1 MRTLIA
7 GLGSIGRR
15 HLRNLQALGESDIIL
30 LRSGRSTLPEAELA
44 GLPAVDSIERG
55 LSLRPQAVIIA
66 NPTAHHL
73 DVAIPAAEAGCH
85 LLLEKPVSH
94 SMQGV
99 ADLARIAAASGSRI
113 LVGFQFRFHPC
124 LQLLQR
130 LLSDGE
136 LGEPL
141 HAGAHWGEY
150 LPDWHPWEDHRSS
163 YSARADLGG
172 GVVLTLSHPLDYLN
186 WLFGQPVGVVARTAQ
201 LPHLE
206 LQGVEGMADIVLQY
220 SSGMSA
226 GVHLNYAQ
234 RPAVHRLEIVG
245 TEGSATCDLLAGQ
258 LRWWTRSSGRWLE
271 QLVPPGFERNDLFL
285 DELRHFRDLVQL
297 GAEPACRLE
306 EGVASLK
313 VALAAIEA
321 GRRSAPLSFEAN
333 EQLGAL
339 TQLPR
344 REVGDG

>member
-1 MRTLIA
+1 MRTVIA
-7 GLGSIGRR
+7 GMGSIGRR
-15 HLRNLQALGESDIIL
+15 HLHNLQALGESDVIL
-30 LRSGRSTLPEAELA
+30 LRSGMSTLPEAELA
-44 GLPAVDSIERG
+44 GLTAVDSLDRA
-55 LSLRPQAVIIA
+55 LDLRPQAVIIA

-94 SMQGV
+94 SMQGI

-321 GRRSAPLSFEAN
+321 GRRSAPLSLEAQ
-333 EQLGAL
+333 E
-339 TQLPR
+339 
-344 REVGDG
+344 

>member
-1 MRTLIA
+1 MPEPTGANTFRIGTPGRTIA
-7 GLGSIGRR
+7 
-15 HLRNLQALGESDIIL
+15 
-30 LRSGRSTLPEAELA
+30 
-44 GLPAVDSIERG
+44 PA
-55 LSLRPQAVIIA
+55 
-66 NPTAHHL
+66 T
-73 DVAIPAAEAGCH
+73 
-85 LLLEKPVSH
+85 
-94 SMQGV
+94 
-99 ADLARIAAASGSRI
+99 
-113 LVGFQFRFHPC
+113 
-124 LQLLQR
+124 
-130 LLSDGE
+130 
-136 LGEPL
+136 PL
-141 HAGAHWGEY
+141 W
-150 LPDWHPWEDHRSS
+150 
-163 YSARADLGG
+163 ADLGG
-172 GVVLTLSHPLDYLN
+172 GVVLTLGHPLDYLN